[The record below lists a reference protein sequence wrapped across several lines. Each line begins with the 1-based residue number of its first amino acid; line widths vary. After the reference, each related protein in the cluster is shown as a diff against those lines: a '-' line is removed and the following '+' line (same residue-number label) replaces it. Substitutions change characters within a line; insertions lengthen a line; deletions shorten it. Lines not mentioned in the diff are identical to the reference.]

1 MLHNSVAVWH
11 RMLMDNIWHDH
22 IMVWHGNSMVWWC
35 GMAWY
40 GMVMAALGDNP
51 ALIGRYLSTFRPGD
65 ILFQRHHFLPT
76 MFYIIARHLSANII
90 FERHYF
96 LSAT

>member
-1 MLHNSVAVWH
+1 
-11 RMLMDNIWHDH
+11 
-22 IMVWHGNSMVWWC
+22 MVWWC
-35 GMAWY
+35 GMALY

-96 LSAT
+96 LSATWEVFKIYPYTESVDASQIYTYTQTP

>member
-1 MLHNSVAVWH
+1 
-11 RMLMDNIWHDH
+11 MLMDKVWHDN
-22 IMVWHGNSMVWWC
+22 IMVWHGNSMVWY
-35 GMAWY
+35 GMVIGWY
-40 GMVMAALGDNP
+40 GGMVWYYNGMVMAALGDNP